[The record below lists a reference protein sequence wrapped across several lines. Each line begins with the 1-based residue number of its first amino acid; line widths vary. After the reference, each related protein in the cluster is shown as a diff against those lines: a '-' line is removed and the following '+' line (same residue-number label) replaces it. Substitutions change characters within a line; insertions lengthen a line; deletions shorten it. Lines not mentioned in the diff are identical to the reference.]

1 MTPAEIAKADE
12 HLAFLNQESDKSR
25 KEIVALR
32 KRLAELEAYRSNV
45 KDEYGSLYDRRGI
58 AAKAIAAKTHRKPK
72 PAPPPVVE
80 AVEESP
86 PPKKKGGKL
95 AKVLKGIKS
104 VFGLA

>member
-12 HLAFLNQESDKSR
+12 HLAFLNQENDKSR
-25 KEIVALR
+25 KEILALR
-32 KRLAELEAYRSNV
+32 KRLAELETYRSNV
-45 KDEYGSLYDRRGI
+45 KDEYGALYNRRGI

-72 PAPPPVVE
+72 PPPPPPVVE
-80 AVEESP
+80 EAPP

-95 AKVLKGIKS
+95 AKVLKNIKS